1 MSVQIICI
9 LVQEIHGSLLDGQPC
24 VIVAGSG
31 RAADI
36 LAYACQHAVKPS
48 VRLFYM

>member
-1 MSVQIICI
+1 MSVQIICVV
-9 LVQEIHGSLLDGQPC
+9 VQEIHGSLLDGQPC